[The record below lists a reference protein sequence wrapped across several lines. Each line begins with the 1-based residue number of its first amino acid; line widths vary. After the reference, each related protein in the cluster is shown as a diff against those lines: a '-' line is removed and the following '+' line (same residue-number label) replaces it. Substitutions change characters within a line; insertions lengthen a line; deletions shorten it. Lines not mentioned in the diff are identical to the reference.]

1 MDMFQDT
8 TSDISPEMQALVE
21 QEAVKVAE
29 EYVRQLDTLA
39 QSIEGEFRR
48 RKSLRS
54 PKEQEWLNAEALY
67 LGPLALDTSR
77 YESTPFVKSLRKRRP
92 NFNIVGQKCDLAIA
106 AVVSGQFGGGDKNW
120 GLTESAAPDYSIVED
135 VTTPAMLMEREIQ
148 DQLDECDYGRRSREA
163 ITDYVVKGTGIM
175 KSPLTMGGVKK
186 TWRQSQ
192 DSDGNVVWIPEYS
205 NEFQPGVVRCDP
217 WLEFPDPSATRI
229 EDCDDWIS
237 LHPMTSR
244 QLKELTYNSGFDA
257 ETISAIMA
265 KGMKDLSSDSE
276 PDNKWLSTNTEAWK
290 NRYLVLEAYWKV
302 PKEIL
307 QMGAAK
313 TYDED
318 TVFCEVWVCQGKVI
332 RIQEPMLETCR
343 RPPYHAVAWKKDP
356 GSIFGLGAAVTMQDQ
371 QRVVTEAWHMVLDNA
386 EVSSGPQVAINNAM
400 VEAADGENAELRG
413 WKLWNIT
420 EYGANVQEAIQFF
433 NPPNNQEP
441 LMAVLNAA
449 REFADVESG
458 IPMIVGGG
466 EGPGMESGA
475 TGAAIRKQS
484 STSLLFQ
491 KITDWDDY
499 ITRPIIQ
506 NMYEWNMIYNKKSEI
521 KGDFEID
528 VDSSSSALK
537 RELETAALEKLSIE
551 ASQNPEMGIV
561 IDMAELQ
568 KTRLQM
574 MKLSNKKIVKS
585 PEAIAQAREQQAQQ
599 PNPQMLELEI
609 KQQELKLREREIAL
623 KEAELEFNQRQGQQR
638 EQWDHEERL
647 ANTEARNYENMV
659 DLRRAEVDWD
669 VQRMQLGMKRDEAVA
684 AIQADLLIKDRKLK
698 LDEFK
703 AGADIQIKAKD
714 QALTEAEQEIKR
726 RQGSGI

>member
-1 MDMFQDT
+1 
-8 TSDISPEMQALVE
+8 
-21 QEAVKVAE
+21 
-29 EYVRQLDTLA
+29 
-39 QSIEGEFRR
+39 
-48 RKSLRS
+48 
-54 PKEQEWLNAEALY
+54 
-67 LGPLALDTSR
+67 
-77 YESTPFVKSLRKRRP
+77 
-92 NFNIVGQKCDLAIA
+92 
-106 AVVSGQFGGGDKNW
+106 
-120 GLTESAAPDYSIVED
+120 
-135 VTTPAMLMEREIQ
+135 
-148 DQLDECDYGRRSREA
+148 
-163 ITDYVVKGTGIM
+163 M
-175 KSPLTMGGVKK
+175 KSPITLGKVKK
-186 TWRQSQ
+186 IWEPSQ
-192 DSDGNVVWIPEYS
+192 DADGNPVWMPAYS
-205 NEFQPGVVRCDP
+205 SDFQPGVARCDP
-217 WLEFPDPSATRI
+217 WFQFPDPSATRI
-229 EDCDDWIS
+229 EDCDDWIE

-244 QLKELTYNSGFDA
+244 QLKELTYNTGFDA
-257 ETISAIMA
+257 DAITEIMRT
-265 KGMKDLSSDSE
+265 GMKDLSSDSE

-302 PKEIL
+302 PKSVLEM
-307 QMGAAK
+307 QTEK

-332 RIQEPMLETCR
+332 RIQEPLLETCR
-343 RPPYHAVAWKKDP
+343 KPPYHVVAWKKDP
-356 GSIFGLGAAVTMQDQ
+356 GSLFGFSAAVTMQDQ

-458 IPMIVGGG
+458 IPLIVGGM

-499 ITRPIIQ
+499 ITRMIIQ
-506 NMYEWNMIYNKKSEI
+506 NMYEWNMTYNKKPEI

-537 RELETAALEKLSIE
+537 RELETAALEKLSVE
-551 ASQNPEMGIV
+551 ASQNPELGIV

-599 PNPQMLELEI
+599 PNPQAMEMEL
-609 KQQELKLREREIAL
+609 KQAELKLKERELAL
-623 KEAELEFNQRQGQQR
+623 KEAELQFNQQQGQQR

-647 ANTEARNYENMV
+647 ANTEARNYENQV
-659 DLRRAEVDWD
+659 DEHRASVDWD
-669 VQRMQLGMKRDEAVA
+669 IQRMQLGMRREEAMA
-684 AIQADLLIKDRKLK
+684 GIEADLLVKKERIQ
-698 LDEFK
+698 LDKFK
-703 AGADIQIKAKD
+703 AGADVHIKAKS
-714 QALTEAEQEIKR
+714 QALVEAEQEIKR
-726 RQGSGI
+726 KQGSGI